1 MKNKVYYGE
10 YSLKHWIDLM
20 LSENIIL
27 PDYQRSFAWDEK
39 DVKRLIDT
47 FTNNQFVPPVT
58 IGVYTKSNG
67 KENLILD
74 GQQRLT
80 SILLAYLGIIPIK
93 DRFEK
98 AGNSN
103 ANQESES
110 NSSTSSDTVIK
121 WRFSALLNFGNKRD
135 DIVNNI
141 KSDNIAQDYRSIDFT
156 IDDDFLNSHYLGFSL
171 LIPDESE
178 QKNYFAS
185 TFIDINSHGKEL
197 GSMEIREALYYLDE
211 NLKEFFSPK
220 YNAGYI
226 VQPKSYAYKMDF
238 VKYLSM
244 ISQYIHEGQNVKNIA
259 IGTRRKQEALE
270 NGYFLPYIQSIIQN
284 KESDIWGKYSKIST
298 VFPNNSWEG
307 RISKLGVYL
316 EKLLGGRYTF
326 KSIID
331 IDMHLFGL
339 VYYIIFENR
348 EIRDDKINELKDK
361 ILNESKNLQN
371 DKQQSKSPNQL
382 QHIRNRIE
390 KSIEIYEEFIL

>member
-141 KSDNIAQDYRSIDFT
+141 KSDNIAQNYRSIDFT

-197 GSMEIREALYYLDE
+197 DSMEIREALYYLDE

-226 VQPKSYAYKMDF
+226 VKPKSYAYKMDF

-244 ISQYIHEGQNVKNIA
+244 ISQYIHEGKNVKNIA
-259 IGTRRKQEALE
+259 IGTR
-270 NGYFLPYIQSIIQN
+270 QN
-284 KESDIWGKYSKIST
+284 K
-298 VFPNNSWEG
+298 
-307 RISKLGVYL
+307 KL
-316 EKLLGGRYTF
+316 
-326 KSIID
+326 
-331 IDMHLFGL
+331 
-339 VYYIIFENR
+339 
-348 EIRDDKINELKDK
+348 
-361 ILNESKNLQN
+361 
-371 DKQQSKSPNQL
+371 
-382 QHIRNRIE
+382 
-390 KSIEIYEEFIL
+390 

>member
-27 PDYQRSFAWDEK
+27 PDYQRSLKKKKK

-141 KSDNIAQDYRSIDFT
+141 KSDNIAQNYRSIDFT

-197 GSMEIREALYYLDE
+197 DSMEIREALYYLDE

-226 VQPKSYAYKMDF
+226 VKPKSYAYKMDF

-244 ISQYIHEGQNVKNIA
+244 ISQYIHEGKNVKNIA

-284 KESDIWGKYSKIST
+284 KESDIWGKYSEIST

-348 EIRDDKINELKDK
+348 EIIDDKINELKDK

-371 DKQQSKSPNQL
+371 DKQHSKSPNQL
-382 QHIRNRIE
+382 QHIRKRIE
-390 KSIEIYEEFIL
+390 KSIEIYGGFIL

>member
-141 KSDNIAQDYRSIDFT
+141 KSDNIAQNYRSIDFT

-226 VQPKSYAYKMDF
+226 VKPKSYAYKMDF

-244 ISQYIHEGQNVKNIA
+244 ISQYIHEGKNVKNIA

-284 KESDIWGKYSKIST
+284 KESDIWGEYSEIST

-361 ILNESKNLQN
+361 ILNESNNLQN
-371 DKQQSKSPNQL
+371 NKQHSKSPNQL